1 MVKQEKNLNFLQ
13 VMFIYPFM
21 LFPPKKIS
29 VQFHAV
35 DLYDEYRA
43 IFLAENWIFFGK
55 GCMSTSK

>member
-1 MVKQEKNLNFLQ
+1 
-13 VMFIYPFM
+13 MFIYPFM

-35 DLYDEYRA
+35 DLHDEYRA